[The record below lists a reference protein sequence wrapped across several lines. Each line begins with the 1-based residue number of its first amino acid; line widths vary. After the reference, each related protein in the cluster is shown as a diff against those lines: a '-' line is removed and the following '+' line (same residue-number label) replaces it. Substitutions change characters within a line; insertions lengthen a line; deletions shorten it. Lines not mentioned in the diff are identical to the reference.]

1 MACSSYYKFRS
12 EVKKQKGVDNPER
25 FLLQQGVNGV
35 NGVNNTGITPPQPSP
50 SGEGVLANSLQTQS
64 EGNRL
69 TSFLAS
75 ESQVGEGNNVNPEN
89 PINQIIKLM
98 SQTKKNFDISDIV
111 SKLRNK
117 KSRKDK

>member
-1 MACSSYYKFRS
+1 MQQTQSAPLEGEVS
-12 EVKKQKGVDNPER
+12 EGQR
-25 FLLQQGVNGV
+25 
-35 NGVNNTGITPPQPSP
+35 GVNNLVITPPQPSP
-50 SGEGVLANSLQTQS
+50 SGEGVLANSLQALS
-64 EGNRL
+64 EGNSL
-69 TSFLAS
+69 
-75 ESQVGEGNNVNPEN
+75 NHEN